1 MVKLTFVININLN
14 IEVIMV
20 IISFIFFLLQK
31 KKKGDSLSKNFKVGN
46 IQRNPTIKL
55 LNFNINSKNK
65 NNIKN
70 Y

>member
-1 MVKLTFVININLN
+1 MVKLIFVININLN
-14 IEVIMV
+14 IEVAMV

-31 KKKGDSLSKNFKVGN
+31 KKKGDSLSKNFKVGS
-46 IQRNPTIKL
+46 IQINPTIKL